1 MRVREIMTR
10 EVTWIPAS
18 DSVAAAAR
26 TLREQGISGAPVVDE
41 YGRVVGVLSKTD
53 LANGWEIAEAA
64 RRLVFYREAHGH
76 PLEASIADP
85 VADFASRRVDD
96 VMMPLVFSV
105 DADDGVGK
113 AAALMEA
120 EGIHRLIVLERSRL
134 VGMLSASDIVA
145 AVARGELI
153 PLQ

>member
-10 EVTWIPAS
+10 EVTWIPAGETVT
-18 DSVAAAAR
+18 DAAR
-26 TLREQGISGAPVVDE
+26 TLREQGISGAPVVDAR
-41 YGRVVGVLSKTD
+41 GRVVGVLSRTD

-64 RRLVFYREAHGH
+64 RRLVFYREFHGH
-76 PLEASIADP
+76 PLEASIGDP
-85 VADFASRRVDD
+85 VAEFASRRVED

-105 DADDGVGK
+105 DANDGVGK
-113 AAALMEA
+113 AAALMDA
-120 EGIHRLIVLERSRL
+120 EGIHRLIVLEGSTL
-134 VGMLSASDIVA
+134 AGMLSASDIVA